1 MAKLQQE
8 GLIGAI
14 GVTNFDAA
22 HLRVALSDGIPLAT
36 NQVSFSLVD
45 RRAAGELAALCK
57 ERGVKLLAY
66 GTLCGGFLSEK
77 WLGKPEP
84 EEIPDWSRS
93 KYKRFIDVAGGWGP
107 FQGILV
113 AAAEIGRKH
122 GVSISNVAT
131 RWVLAHEAVAAAI
144 IGARLGESEHRD
156 DNLKV
161 FGFALDAEDRARLDA
176 ALSATNPIPGDCGDE
191 YRKPPYLT
199 ASGDLSHHL
208 DAIPSVFEAVPVPGQ
223 PHRMRVSSGSV
234 WEPIAGYSRAV
245 RVKDTIRVSGTTAT
259 HGGDRCVA
267 PGDPAAQTTYILDK
281 IAASISALGGSIE
294 DVVRTRIYLKDAA
307 KWEPAS
313 RAHGRVFGEIMPANT
328 MIQAGD
334 LIGDYEVEIEA
345 EAVVGGEG

>member
-1 MAKLQQE
+1 MLE
-8 GLIGAI
+8 
-14 GVTNFDAA
+14 
-22 HLRVALSDGIPLAT
+22 
-36 NQVSFSLVD
+36 
-45 RRAAGELAALCK
+45 
-57 ERGVKLLAY
+57 
-66 GTLCGGFLSEK
+66 
-77 WLGKPEP
+77 
-84 EEIPDWSRS
+84 
-93 KYKRFIDVAGGWGP
+93 
-107 FQGILV
+107 
-113 AAAEIGRKH
+113 
-122 GVSISNVAT
+122 
-131 RWVLAHEAVAAAI
+131 HEAVAAAI

-161 FGFALDAEDRARLDA
+161 FGFALDGEDHARLDA
-176 ALSATNPIPGDCGDE
+176 AFAATTPIPGDCGDE

-208 DAIPSVFEAVPVPGQ
+208 DAIPSVFKAVPVPGR
-223 PHRMRVSSGSV
+223 PDRMRVSSGSV

-281 IAASISALGGSIE
+281 IAASISALGGSLE

-328 MIQAGD
+328 MLQAGD

-345 EAVVGGEG
+345 EAVVSEGAV